1 VRPARDGCDDG
12 SWRTRR
18 CVLLACAV
26 AALVDV
32 NCVRAQESAA
42 AYPSRNFRFIVG
54 FTAGG
59 GPDATS
65 RRLAQGIAEKT
76 GRNVVVDNRP
86 GATGLIGMS
95 ELARANPD
103 GYTIGI
109 INMASP
115 VIQVMMAKPPVDI
128 GRDLAPVVQLF
139 RQYTVLVVRPELP
152 VRTPRELIEMI
163 RAAPGAHSF
172 ASGGNGT
179 PAHLAGEL
187 FVRSMGLKANHVP
200 YKGMT
205 IGIADIIRGD
215 VLFACSV
222 IANVSNLIQGGRLK
236 ALAVLGPKRIA
247 AFPELPSFVELGLPD
262 VDVSSWAGVVA
273 PAGTPVALRA
283 KLGRIL
289 VEVADDPSHAKG
301 FAALGLER
309 SQADHEV
316 LGALIRS
323 DLVRWARFVKET
335 GIRMD

>member
-1 VRPARDGCDDG
+1 MTEPCKRRGTMKA
-12 SWRTRR
+12 TRCR
-18 CVLLACAV
+18 LALVCGV
-26 AALVDV
+26 AAFVLAGGA
-32 NCVRAQESAA
+32 RAQESAA
-42 AYPSRNFRFIVG
+42 AYPSKNFRFIVG

-65 RRLAQGIAEKT
+65 RRLAQGLVEKT

-86 GATGLIGMS
+86 GATGLIGMG
-95 ELARANPD
+95 ELARSNPD

-128 GRDLAPVVQLF
+128 GRDLAPVAQLF

-152 VRTPRELIEMI
+152 VKSPRDLIEMI

-187 FVRSMGLKANHVP
+187 FIRSMGLKANHVP
-200 YKGMT
+200 YKGMS
-205 IGIADIIRGD
+205 IGVTDLIRGD

-222 IANVSNLIQGGRLK
+222 IANVSSLIQSGRLK
-236 ALAVLGPKRIA
+236 ALGVLGPQRIA
-247 AFPELPSFVELGLPD
+247 AFPDLPSFVELGLPD

-273 PAGTPVALRA
+273 PAGTPVALRE

-289 VEVADDPSHAKG
+289 VEVADDPVHAKG

-309 SQADHEV
+309 SQAGHEA
-316 LGALIRS
+316 LGVLIRS